1 MNSSA
6 FTFVERR
13 EFKWNDSVGSAL
25 LGACGIIVHLLSF
38 SFPFL
43 FLRQACYVAQLGLE
57 LVASC
62 TLWRDRHAL
71 PIRMV
76 SEDGR
81 LS

>member
-6 FTFVERR
+6 STVVGRR
-13 EFKWNDSVGSAL
+13 EFKWSDSGGAL

-57 LVASC
+57 LVASFLC
-62 TLWRDRHAL
+62 
-71 PIRMV
+71 
-76 SEDGR
+76 
-81 LS
+81 LSTVA